1 MSPHSRRSL
10 LAILLVVG
18 SLSCTESPVDPNRA
32 APRPSADVSSATP
45 TLLISQIYGG
55 GGNSGATFTNDFV
68 ELHNAGAQ
76 PVTVDGWSVQYSSA
90 SGTTWQATP
99 LTGTIQPGAYY
110 LVQESQG
117 AGGTIALPTPDASG
131 SIAMG
136 ATAGK
141 IALAQ
146 STTALSGSCPVAGA
160 FVDEV
165 SFGTTATDCGA
176 KTTATLS
183 NTTAALRQDE
193 GCRVSGDLSADF
205 TTGTP
210 APRNAA
216 TPVSICPGVQPPG
229 PLDHVVVAGASTVI
243 VGSKTQLT
251 ASPRDASNQ
260 LITTAHISWKSS
272 DSTVASVDTAGV
284 VTGVVVSAN
293 PVTITATAVDSGI
306 TKSGSAQITVNT
318 AGINWIDVSSSAT
331 SFPPGFQTQLFATAR
346 TASGGTVIPAT
357 FTFESLNPELATV
370 TTVAN
375 TGIIMAVAAPA
386 DGTTRP
392 GFKITATPTGGGA
405 SFSFTT
411 KPITI
416 EAPASAPTSIY
427 AKNDEFGDPSAA
439 STSLPNDLLITRP
452 QYTISYN
459 ESHGTPNW
467 VSYELDAR
475 QMVAGQDR
483 CNCFTSDPLLPVAK
497 QIFTSDY
504 TNGGYDRGH
513 MTRSADR
520 TAGNVDNATTFYLTN
535 VVPQMADL
543 NQGVW
548 AQFENA
554 LADSATL
561 GGRAVYIITGPL
573 YSRSHGL
580 TFLKGESKV
589 AIPDS
594 TWKIAFIGPRTGGTP
609 FSRATIQS
617 WGDLAG
623 TTVLAVSMPNV
634 AGVRNDPWM
643 KYLTTV
649 DRIETATGYD
659 FLSLLPTAFQAAIED
674 GDHSPTARFVESG
687 PVTGN
692 SAISFDASTST
703 DPDLGR
709 TDLDR
714 TESLTY
720 AWTFGD
726 GASASGK
733 LVSHSFTHDGTFV
746 VTLKVTD
753 AFGWES
759 VTAQTFTIADV
770 PPSISSLTG
779 ATLLQGERYA
789 TSGSFTDPDLNSWTA
804 TVDYG
809 DGSGTQALALAGKS
823 FQLGHTYASAGSF
836 TLTVSVND
844 GEIASSAHAGVLV
857 ETPLQGIGHLST
869 DLDAIAASLNS
880 AAVGSL
886 RAELQVA
893 DSELRKAH
901 PVAAQA
907 SLAAFVTELTVL
919 TRTGRL
925 STAQSAPIIAY
936 AQRVIVS
943 IGSSSGGHGSAVT

>member
-10 LAILLVVG
+10 LAILLVVA
-18 SLSCTESPVDPNRA
+18 SLSCTESPVEPNRA
-32 APRPSADVSSATP
+32 TPSPSADVSSATP
-45 TLLISQIYGG
+45 TLLISQVYGG

-76 PVTVDGWSVQYSSA
+76 AVIVDGWSVQYASA
-90 SGTTWQATP
+90 SGTTWQVTN
-99 LTGTIQPGAYY
+99 LSGTIQPGAYY

-117 AGGTIALPTPDASG
+117 AGGTTALPTPDAIG
-131 SIAMG
+131 TIAMG

-146 STTALSGSCPVAGA
+146 STTALSGACPVAGA

-165 SFGTTATDCGA
+165 SFGTTASDCGS

-183 NTTAALRQDE
+183 NTTAALRQDD
-193 GCRVSGDLSADF
+193 GCRNLGDLSTDF
-205 TTGTP
+205 TTGAP

-216 TPVSICPGVQPPG
+216 APVSICPGVQPPG
-229 PLDHVVVAGASTVI
+229 PLDHVVVAGAATVI
-243 VGSKTQLT
+243 VGSTTQLT

-260 LITTAHISWKSS
+260 LITTASITWKSS
-272 DSTVASVDTAGV
+272 DSTVAGVDTAGV
-284 VTGVVVSAN
+284 VTGVVVSAT
-293 PVTITATAVDSGI
+293 PVTITATAVAGGI

-318 AGINWIDVSSSAT
+318 AGINWIDISSSAT

-357 FTFESLNPELATV
+357 FIFEAVNPEIATV
-370 TTVAN
+370 TTVEN
-375 TGIIMAVAAPA
+375 TGIVMGVAAPA

-411 KPITI
+411 RPITI
-416 EAPASAPTSIY
+416 EAPKPAPSTIY
-427 AKNDEFGDPSAA
+427 AKNDEFGDPTAA
-439 STSLPNDLLITRP
+439 STSLPNDLLITRAE
-452 QYTISYN
+452 YTISYN

-475 QMVAGQDR
+475 QIVAGQDR
-483 CNCFTSDPLLPVAK
+483 CNCFTSDPLLPMAK

-504 TNGGYDRGH
+504 TNGGFDRGH

-520 TAGNVDNATTFYLTN
+520 TAGNVDNASTFYLTN

-548 AQFENA
+548 AQFEDA

-594 TWKIAFIGPRTGGTP
+594 TWKVAFIGPRTGGTP
-609 FSRATIQS
+609 FNRTTIQS

-623 TTVLAVSMPNV
+623 TTVLAVNMPNV
-634 AGVRNDPWM
+634 AGVRNDPWA

-649 DRIETATGYD
+649 DKIETATGYD
-659 FLSLLPTAFQAAIED
+659 FLSVLPTAYQAAIED
-674 GDHSPTARFVESG
+674 GDHSPTARFTESG
-687 PVTGN
+687 PVTVN
-692 SAISFDASTST
+692 SAVAFDASTST

-714 TESLTY
+714 PEVLTY
-720 AWTFGD
+720 AWSFGD
-726 GASASGK
+726 GTSASGK
-733 LVSHSFTHDGTFV
+733 LASHTFTHDGTFV

-770 PPSISSLTG
+770 PPSIASLTG
-779 ATLLQGERYA
+779 ATLLQGESYA
-789 TSGSFTDPDLNSWTA
+789 ASGSFSDPDLDSWTA

-809 DGSGTQALALAGKS
+809 DGGGAHSLGLSGKS
-823 FQLGHTYASAGSF
+823 FQLGHSYASAGSF
-836 TLTVSVND
+836 TLTVSVSD
-844 GEIASSAHAGVLV
+844 GQLTSSAHAGVVV
-857 ETPLQGIGHLST
+857 ESPLQGVGHLST
-869 DLDAIAASLNS
+869 DLDAIAASLNH
-880 AAVGSL
+880 AELTSL

-893 DSELRKAH
+893 SAQLTKAH
-901 PVAAQA
+901 PVVAQA
-907 SLAAFVTELTVL
+907 SLAAFATELTVL
-919 TRTGRL
+919 TRAGRL
-925 STAQSAPIIAY
+925 SNAASAPIIAY
-936 AQRVIVS
+936 AKRVIVS
-943 IGSSSGGHGSAVT
+943 IGSSSGHGSTVT